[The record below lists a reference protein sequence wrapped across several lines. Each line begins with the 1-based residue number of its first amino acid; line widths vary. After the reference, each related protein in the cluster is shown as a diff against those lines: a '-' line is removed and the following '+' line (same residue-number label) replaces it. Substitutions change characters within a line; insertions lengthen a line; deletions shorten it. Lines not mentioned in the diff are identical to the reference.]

1 MLIDQIY
8 IQARET
14 PDKPALIVDGQA
26 IFYRAFA
33 AVIDR
38 SRSYLAAQGLPADAV
53 AVLPTGSNA
62 TVWILLLA
70 LRSLGLTTIVVPSAN
85 SIGALGLPEAR
96 CVVAVSGEHPSGL
109 DRVCAA
115 AGLTFIDVPT
125 EIYAGVADAAVP
137 DLPDHAVLFGGH
149 VLLTSGTTGAYKKVG
164 LDPSHQPSQM
174 AYRREIF
181 GINQQSVVNI
191 FNLGCWTAGGHNF
204 AMAAWDAGGA
214 VVIYQQPDL
223 WRSLRT
229 PGITHCFV
237 FPQLLSGI
245 LRAPEGELARN
256 DEMRLISTG
265 GPLSQALTEA
275 AKARLTSRIYN
286 YLGATE
292 AGGYT
297 FTPIEGAE
305 DLRWHRVISSR
316 RVEVVDEESR
326 VMPVGQT
333 GFVRVDLAG
342 GVTGYLHDEA
352 ATRAF
357 FRDGFFYPGDLGMF
371 RADGRLALQG
381 RVTDVINI
389 LGQKIA
395 SAPIEQ
401 ALERELGV
409 SGVCVFSAQ
418 SETLE
423 EEVQVAIETEQAI
436 DETRLAPVLRRLL
449 PGAPAFRVSFF
460 RALPRN
466 HMGKV
471 QRIEL
476 RRLMAPPPA
485 ASGRAANRSPSSPC
499 DDV

>member
-8 IQARET
+8 GQARDT
-14 PDKPALIVDGQA
+14 PEKPALIVDGQT
-26 IFYRAFA
+26 IPYRAFA

-38 SRSYLAAQGLPADAV
+38 SRSYLAAQARPADAF

-62 TVWILLLA
+62 TVWVLLLA
-70 LRSLGLTTIVVPSAN
+70 LRSLGLTTIAVPSGN

-96 CVVAVSGEHPSGL
+96 CVVAVSGEHPPGL

-115 AGLTFIDVPT
+115 AGLRFIDVPT

-137 DLPDHAVLFGGH
+137 GPPEPAAPFGGH
-149 VLLTSGTTGAYKKVG
+149 ILLTSGTTGAYKKVG

-181 GINQQSVVNI
+181 GITGQSVVNV

-204 AMAAWDAGGA
+204 TTATWDVGGA
-214 VVIYQQPDL
+214 VVMYQQPNL
-223 WRSLRT
+223 WKSLRT
-229 PGITHCFV
+229 PGITHSFV
-237 FPQLLSGI
+237 FPHLLSEI
-245 LRAPEGELARN
+245 LQAPEGELARN
-256 DEMRLISTG
+256 DAMRLISTG
-265 GPLSQALTEA
+265 GPLSQALVEA

-297 FTPIEGAE
+297 FTPIESAE
-305 DLRWHRVISSR
+305 DLRWHRVIPSR
-316 RVEVVDEESR
+316 RVEVVDEQGR
-326 VMPVGQT
+326 VLPVGQT

-357 FRDGFFYPGDLGMF
+357 FCDGFFYPGDLGVF

-395 SAPIEQ
+395 SAPIE
-401 ALERELGV
+401 
-409 SGVCVFSAQ
+409 
-418 SETLE
+418 
-423 EEVQVAIETEQAI
+423 
-436 DETRLAPVLRRLL
+436 
-449 PGAPAFRVSFF
+449 
-460 RALPRN
+460 
-466 HMGKV
+466 
-471 QRIEL
+471 
-476 RRLMAPPPA
+476 
-485 ASGRAANRSPSSPC
+485 
-499 DDV
+499 